1 MGLSESLTFSIA
13 VYYVLCVSLEPILNV
28 SFECW
33 ICARDSKARINPLSL
48 SLSSEY
54 KPSSSRTFCGERV
67 ALKLL
72 SLRFTHLVCVASRY
86 FHSLGRVGVSR
97 WGWVLQ
103 IKFPCHS
110 KQRLSREGYRATDQ
124 RRAFLPATVSTSGRI
139 HGEMLRVLY
148 LLATKRLPR
157 SSGTSASRMMSAPR
171 HIAGVGGGLEFCISA
186 YCSV

>member
-1 MGLSESLTFSIA
+1 M
-13 VYYVLCVSLEPILNV
+13 
-28 SFECW
+28 
-33 ICARDSKARINPLSL
+33 SL

-171 HIAGVGGGLEFCISA
+171 HIAGVGGGLEFYISA
-186 YCSV
+186 YCSVWCGVEGTVTLNSPPPLVSLRGLLIQTKVLTCKSLSRSLGLCL